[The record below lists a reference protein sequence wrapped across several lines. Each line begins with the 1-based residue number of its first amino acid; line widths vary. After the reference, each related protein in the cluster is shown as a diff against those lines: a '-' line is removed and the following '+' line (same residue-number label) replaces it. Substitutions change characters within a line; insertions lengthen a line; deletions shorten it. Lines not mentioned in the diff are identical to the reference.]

1 MTLIMPTGS
10 TAALQVTTPGDR
22 EIAMTRTFDAARELV
37 FEAWTRPALVRRW
50 LLGPSGWSMPICEI
64 DLRIGGRYR
73 FVWRRDA
80 DGSEMAMGGVYRDV
94 VAAERIVATE
104 RFDDAWYPG
113 EAVVT
118 TTFAETRGRT
128 TVTSTMLFESRDA
141 RDGVLKSGMES
152 GVTQSYDRLAALL
165 PSLRSPTSGPGA
177 A

>member
-1 MTLIMPTGS
+1 MTLITRSGKTS
-10 TAALQVTTPGDR
+10 ALQVRTASDR
-22 EIAMTRTFDAARELV
+22 EIAITRIFEAPRALVFDA
-37 FEAWTRPALVRRW
+37 WTSPALVKRW

-64 DLRIGGRYR
+64 DLQIGGRYR

-80 DGSEMAMGGVYRDV
+80 DGKEMAMGGVYRDV
-94 VAAERIVATE
+94 VTPERIVATE

-118 TTFAETRGRT
+118 TIFVEMGGGT
-128 TVTSTMLFESRDA
+128 TVTSTMLFESREV
-141 RDGVLKSGMES
+141 RDGVLKSPMES

-165 PSLRSPTSGPGA
+165 PSLQAPTGESDA